1 MKTNNL
7 PLIVGISLPL
17 VFIVIISIVVFLPSF
32 FVKPQHDFIYTDSD
46 PYQNYGYYGY
56 DQGYKNTYGVENGKI
71 ILEPV
76 PVKIDPSLKKE
87 FIVYKGE
94 MPTLYRYDVKTNTS
108 HEISLKEAQSLS
120 LDPGP
125 SSPDGYTVSFENRND
140 GIFEIF
146 GSNNSTS
153 GLFISKGNAKKRL
166 DGLVY
171 NNQYYWYQG
180 NFKLIGWIK

>member
-17 VFIVIISIVVFLPSF
+17 VFIVIISVVVFLPSF
-32 FVKPQHDFIYTDSD
+32 FVKPQYDFVYTTIDQSYD
-46 PYQNYGYYGY
+46 YYGY

-71 ILEPV
+71 VLEPV
-76 PVKIDPSLKKE
+76 PVRLDLSLKRE
-87 FIVYKGE
+87 LVVYKGE
-94 MPTLYRYDVKTNTS
+94 KPPLYRYDVKTNTS

-125 SSPDGYTVSFENRND
+125 SSPDGYTVSFENRDD

-146 GSNNSTS
+146 GSNSSNS

-166 DGLVY
+166 DGLVN

-180 NFKLIGWIK
+180 NFELIGWIK